1 MSGMIGVGGTSLIR
15 CFSGSTYRGDSLEEK
30 LSGLE
35 FFKDSFFSDA
45 DKQPVID
52 SLTEANEMES
62 DRMFVQLGLKD
73 ARSTV
78 GLIMALNEMKN
89 PSRLVAIDSHAS
101 SKFAWNS
108 LCSGIMGHCEAQFYS
123 SVVDYVAINFSYY
136 GPSWVLMSG
145 CPCHRCVKAYLKDW
159 LHRIVLGGF
168 LVAHQANELYE
179 GTKVPSPYHLDSK
192 TEVRC
197 GVLRAIESTSRIKDG
212 FFAWR
217 HNDTTNTKIW
227 RRER

>member
-1 MSGMIGVGGTSLIR
+1 MSTR
-15 CFSGSTYRGDSLEEK
+15 

-52 SLTEANEMES
+52 SLHEANGMES

-73 ARSTV
+73 AHSTV
-78 GLIMALNEMKN
+78 GLIMALNEMKHA
-89 PSRLVAIDSHAS
+89 SRLVAIDSHAS
-101 SKFAWNS
+101 GKFAWDS
-108 LCSGIMGHCEAQFYS
+108 LCSGIIGHCDAQFYS
-123 SVVDYVAINFSYY
+123 SRVDYVDANFAYY
-136 GPSWVLMSG
+136 GPNWVLISG

-159 LHRIVLGGF
+159 LHRIVIGGF
-168 LVAHQANELYE
+168 FVAHQASELYE

-192 TEVRC
+192 TEVKC
-197 GVLRAIESTSRIKDG
+197 GVLRAIESTSRITDC
-212 FFAWR
+212 FLEWR
-217 HNDTTNTKIW
+217 HGETVNTKIW